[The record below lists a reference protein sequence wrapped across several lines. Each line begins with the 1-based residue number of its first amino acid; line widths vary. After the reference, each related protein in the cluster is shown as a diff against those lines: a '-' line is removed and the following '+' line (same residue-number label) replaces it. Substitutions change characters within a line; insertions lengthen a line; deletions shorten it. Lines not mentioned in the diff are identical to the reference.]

1 MYVPLSDISVSNK
14 QWLSERLQSRGA
26 SVIVLVMQV
35 RTYPA
40 QFQAQTDF
48 QCAETRDVTKR
59 NY

>member
-40 QFQAQTDF
+40 QFQDKTDF
-48 QCAETRDVTKR
+48 QCVETRDVTKR